1 MRKADEI
8 ALKLVETIDMGGYMT
23 FRDESNAK
31 AAAHLIAQAILAARR
46 EALEAVRN
54 YHKNMAVVC
63 RKDMAK
69 SRHPEVTNRLA
80 TLAHCHEQS
89 EASIDG
95 FEIG

>member
-1 MRKADEI
+1 MRKASEI
-8 ALKLVETIDMGGYMT
+8 ARAVLDKHWLDNVAGLARTDLQAE
-23 FRDESNAK
+23 
-31 AAAHLIAQAILAARR
+31 IAQAILAARR
-46 EALEAVRN
+46 EALEAVRK
-54 YHKNMAVVC
+54 YHKNMAAVC

-69 SRHPEVTNRLA
+69 SRHPEVTDRLA